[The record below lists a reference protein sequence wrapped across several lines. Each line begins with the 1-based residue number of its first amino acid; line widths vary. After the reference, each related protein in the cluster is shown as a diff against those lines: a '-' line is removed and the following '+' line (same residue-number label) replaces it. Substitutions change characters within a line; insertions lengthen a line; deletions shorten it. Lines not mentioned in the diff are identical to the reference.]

1 MKLCLLACNVFLREA
16 CHCLAR
22 SPHVI
27 DPLFF
32 ELGEHARPD
41 ALRTL
46 LQEKIDA
53 CSAAPRG
60 YDAICLLYGLCG
72 NATNGLVARSIPL
85 VLPRAHDCCT
95 VLLGSRQRFRELFGD
110 NPSTPFS
117 SAGYA
122 ERGEYY
128 LRLDDG
134 VPQVHSGDA
143 YADLVARYGE
153 ENARY
158 VWDTMHPARAASSN
172 TMVFINLDETAHL
185 GFAARVREEAER
197 EQKQFTELPGDLRL
211 IRALLD
217 GAWAPDEFLVVL
229 PGQAVAAVYDWDVI
243 VRAVEVGQA
252 GAAVT

>member
-27 DPLFF
+27 DPHFL

-41 ALRTL
+41 GLRAM
-46 LQEKIDA
+46 LQAKIDE

-95 VLLGSRQRFRELFGD
+95 VLLGSKQRFRELFGD

-117 SAGYA
+117 SVGYA
-122 ERGEYY
+122 ERGDYY

-134 VPQVHSGDA
+134 MPTVHSGDA

-158 VWDTMHPARAASSN
+158 VWETMHPAGAAASHKA
-172 TMVFINLDETAHL
+172 VFIEFDETAQL
-185 GFAARVREEAER
+185 GLAQRVRQQAEQ
-197 EQKQFTELPGDLRL
+197 EQKEFTLLRGDLRL

-217 GAWAPDEFLVVL
+217 GTWTDEDFLTVP
-229 PGQAVAAVYDWDVI
+229 PGQTVAAVYDWDVI
-243 VRAVEVGQA
+243 VRAEPAAARNA
-252 GAAVT
+252 G